1 MNGYPKTLNSRED
14 YEYVRTNFPK
24 SEWEQDY
31 QDLLNTVY
39 EWYNMGEVEGEG
51 ITDETHRVEE
61 EQREDSE
68 TVICTQWEY
77 RKNPDAKI
85 FRLGFTEDEVKE
97 ILEKIE

>member
-14 YEYVRTNFPK
+14 YEYVRANFPK

-31 QDLLNTVY
+31 QDLLNTVH

-51 ITDETHRVEE
+51 VTDETHRVEE

-68 TVICTQWEY
+68 TIIRTQWEY

-97 ILEKIE
+97 ILETNE